1 MEPFI
6 TVVMPVRNEAR
17 FIRET
22 LEMLLRQ
29 DYPRER
35 FEIIVADGQSD
46 DGTVAIVEEMAAEH
60 PQIRLV
66 ENPKRRSSA
75 GRNLGFRLG
84 RGDYFLV
91 VDGHCHI
98 DGTGLLRAVAD
109 CFEGSGV
116 DCLGRPQPLD
126 PPGLTPFQQTV
137 ALARASAL
145 GHSRQSLIYGRHEG
159 FASPVSNG
167 AAYRR
172 EVFGKIG
179 YVDEGM
185 DACEDVEFNYRL
197 EKAGMSCYTSPSLT
211 VRYFPRENLRR
222 LFRQMHRYGLGR
234 YRFLQRHPESLHWES
249 LLPPLFAL
257 GLLLM
262 AALGLGLLGGRLS
275 GLPAFAADGR
285 LSLAEGLLLGGFAFL
300 FGGYT
305 VYLCLLFTAAVL
317 MAFRHG
323 WGHLAR
329 LVPIFCVIHLGLGWG
344 FLAGVWE
351 IPGLPASGAQ
361 RGRAREKGKAAG
373 GTLRMGNGKVP
384 Q

>member
-1 MEPFI
+1 MDPFI

-17 FIRET
+17 FIRST

-29 DYPRER
+29 NYPADR
-35 FEIIVADGQSD
+35 FEIIVADGESS
-46 DGTVAIVEEMAAEH
+46 DGTEVIVEEMSEVH

-66 ENPKRRSSA
+66 QNPRRKSSS

-84 RGDYFLV
+84 SGDYFLV

-98 DGTGLLRAVAD
+98 DGDGLLRAVAD
-109 CFEGSGV
+109 SFERSGA

-126 PPGLTPFQQTV
+126 PPGLTPFQETV
-137 ALARASAL
+137 ALARGSWL
-145 GHSRQSLIYGRHEG
+145 GHSRQSLIYARYEG

-172 EVFGKIG
+172 ELFRKIG

-197 EKAGMSCYTSPSLT
+197 EKAGMLCYTSPALT
-211 VRYFPRENLRR
+211 VRYFPRENLPG

-249 LLPPLFAL
+249 LVTPLFAL
-257 GLLLM
+257 GLFVLLAF
-262 AALGLGLLGGRLS
+262 AAVLVGGHLA
-275 GLPAFAADGR
+275 GLPSFAADGR
-285 LSLAEGLLLGGFAFL
+285 LSLAETALLGGFAFL
-300 FGGYT
+300 SGAYT
-305 VYLCLLFTAAVL
+305 VYLCLIGTAAL
-317 MAFRHG
+317 HLAARHG
-323 WGHLAR
+323 WHHLPR
-329 LVPIFCVIHLGLGWG
+329 LVPIFLGIHLGLGFG

-351 IPGLPASGAQ
+351 LPGVQSRQGTKNKPQTRAEGAPP
-361 RGRAREKGKAAG
+361 
-373 GTLRMGNGKVP
+373 LRMGNGKVSR
-384 Q
+384 